1 MDLSRLHGLQY
12 VCLAPRAAEAM
23 ARYLDVSSD
32 EIGELALDLRIW
44 PKEIRPTPRRARDG
58 RLIAGDPLLL
68 DAGDEGLYFARDGI
82 TEEQPVLVPWPDVRL
97 LDVLNALPERLG
109 A

>member
-12 VCLAPRAAEAM
+12 VCLAPGAAEAM
-23 ARYLDVSSD
+23 ARYLDVTPD
-32 EIGELALDLRIW
+32 AIGELALDLQNW
-44 PKEIRPTPRRARDG
+44 PEEIHPTPRRARDG

-68 DAGDEGLYFARDGI
+68 DAGDDGLLFARDG
-82 TEEQPVLVPWPDVRL
+82 TTGGKPVLVPWADVRL
-97 LDVLNALPERLG
+97 LDVLNALPERLR